1 MGTDS
6 GDGRAQA
13 DRAFFAAAKQVL
25 VAGVS
30 ASARINPA
38 LGRAVLVERGDG
50 PYMIAPGGTKI
61 LDFHGGFGAS
71 FLGHNH
77 PEIRAGVEAALDMG
91 MVLGPETEHPRR
103 LAEKIVELVPGAEL
117 VRYSNSGSEATMSAI
132 RLARAHTGRKKILK
146 FEGHFHGLHELV
158 NFSTHPDP
166 KEPVPGELI
175 KPTIDSEGIPEEFA
189 EFTLVAPW
197 RDLAAVENA
206 FARYPD
212 EIAAVIVEPVNYN
225 SGCLVAEKSYMAAV
239 QQVVGDNGALLIY
252 DEILSGFRTGTD
264 CAQGYYGVTPDVTVL
279 GKAVAGGMP
288 LSVVAG
294 KRGVMETFS
303 PLGGAAHS
311 GTYTG
316 HLLGIMA
323 AIAVLEEIT
332 QPGFYD
338 GPDGIMAMAGK
349 LYSGLRDIF
358 ARSGIHCRVQGL
370 GARFGMYFGLD
381 PEVEVKEYHVAAT
394 HDHALLSRFVSSCF
408 AQGVYFHSYEMA
420 LGHHGFGGAHT
431 PAVMDEALARIESA
445 CAAM

>member
-6 GDGRAQA
+6 D
-13 DRAFFAAAKQVL
+13 DRAFFAEAEKVL

-50 PYMIAPGGTKI
+50 PWMIASGGRRI

-77 PEIRAGVEAALDMG
+77 PAIRAGIESALDMG
-91 MVLGPETEHPRR
+91 LVLGPETEHPWR

-158 NFSTHPDP
+158 NFSTHPEP
-166 KEPVPGELI
+166 REPVAGELI
-175 KPTIDSEGIPEEFA
+175 EPTIDSEGIPEEFA
-189 EFTLVAPW
+189 EFALVAPW
-197 RDLAAVENA
+197 HDLAAVENA
-206 FARYPD
+206 FARYPG

-225 SGCLVAEKSYMAAV
+225 SGCLVAEKSYMEAV
-239 QQVVGDNGALLIY
+239 QAVARENGAVLIY

-264 CAQGYYGVTPDVTVL
+264 CAQGYYGVTPDVTIL
-279 GKAVAGGMP
+279 GKAVAGGVP

-294 KRGVMETFS
+294 KREVMETFS

-316 HLLGIMA
+316 HLLGVMA
-323 AIAVLEEIT
+323 ARAVLDEVT
-332 QPGFYD
+332 KPGFYD
-338 GPDGIMAMAGK
+338 GPEGIMAMAER
-349 LYSGLRDIF
+349 LYSGLREIF
-358 ARSGIHCRVQGL
+358 ARNGIRCRVQGL

-381 PEVEVKEYHVAAT
+381 PEVEVKHYHVAAS
-394 HDHALLSRFVSSCF
+394 HDHGMLSRFVSSCF
-408 AQGVYFHSYEMA
+408 EHGVYFHSYDMA
-420 LGHHGFGGAHT
+420 LGHHGFGAAHT
-431 PAVMDEALARIESA
+431 PAVMDEALARIEAA

>member
-13 DRAFFAAAKQVL
+13 DREFFAEAEQVL
-25 VAGVS
+25 EAGVS

-38 LGRAVLVERGDG
+38 LGRAVLGERGDG
-50 PYMIAPGGTKI
+50 PWMIAPGGAKI

-77 PEIRAGVEAALDMG
+77 PGIRAGVEAALDMG

-103 LAEKIVELVPGAEL
+103 LAQKIVELVPGAEL

-175 KPTIDSEGIPEEFA
+175 APTIDSAGIPEEFA

-197 RDLAAVENA
+197 HDLAAVENA

-225 SGCLVAEKSYMAAV
+225 SGCLVAEKGYMEAV
-239 QQVVGDNGALLIY
+239 QEVVRDNGAVLIY

-294 KRGVMETFS
+294 KRAVMETFS
-303 PLGGAAHS
+303 PLGWGGAQRNLLRAPAGNHGGDSGAGGDHAAGLLRRAGRHPGDGRQAVFRAAGYLREERNPVPGAGNGSAVRDVLRAGPGGGGARLPRGGEPRHGAAEPVRAE
-311 GTYTG
+311 
-316 HLLGIMA
+316 LLRPRG
-323 AIAVLEEIT
+323 VF
-332 QPGFYD
+332 PF
-338 GPDGIMAMAGK
+338 
-349 LYSGLRDIF
+349 LR
-358 ARSGIHCRVQGL
+358 R
-370 GARFGMYFGLD
+370 GAR
-381 PEVEVKEYHVAAT
+381 A
-394 HDHALLSRFVSSCF
+394 SRVRRG
-408 AQGVYFHSYEMA
+408 AYA
-420 LGHHGFGGAHT
+420 GGDRRGAG
-431 PAVMDEALARIESA
+431 AD
-445 CAAM
+445 